1 MPQQLTDI
9 LVFVVPSVIFCVVKF
24 FGYSWYAGVLAL
36 EDLNKKQASFFRC
49 LIGLGFDAT
58 FCLVIWYLFSIKVL
72 PISRGHVGLPV
83 DYLLLPLFLSV
94 PRVLSWTISSIFVFR
109 LKKKKISAVIYGVL
123 YSYFLD
129 FVTLGI
135 WWFVWF
141 TLLIPFIGRSD
152 LG

>member
-1 MPQQLTDI
+1 
-9 LVFVVPSVIFCVVKF
+9 
-24 FGYSWYAGVLAL
+24 
-36 EDLNKKQASFFRC
+36 
-49 LIGLGFDAT
+49 
-58 FCLVIWYLFSIKVL
+58 
-72 PISRGHVGLPV
+72 VGLPV